1 MSLIITSLSDL
12 KYDFRMS
19 EKELQNLTGTFNNIE
34 QSEDIFDNF
43 RAEDVV
49 IVTWS
54 PNSLTDWT
62 VSPGAYEELIE
73 DVLASKFKIQNY
85 FQILTQTL

>member
-1 MSLIITSLSDL
+1 MSQKDYQ
-12 KYDFRMS
+12 K
-19 EKELQNLTGTFNNIE
+19 LTGTFNNIA
-34 QSEDIFDNF
+34 QSETIFDKF

-62 VSPGAYEELIE
+62 VSPGAYEELME
-73 DVLASKFKIQNY
+73 DVLASKFKIQNC
-85 FQILTQTL
+85 F

>member
-1 MSLIITSLSDL
+1 MILECPRKII
-12 KYDFRMS
+12 Y
-19 EKELQNLTGTFNNIE
+19 QNLTGTFNNLA
-34 QSEDIFDNF
+34 QSEEIFDNF

-73 DVLASKFKIQNY
+73 DVLASKFKFKIT
-85 FQILTQTL
+85 FKF